1 MSVRIRLRRMG
12 SKKRPTYRFVAA
24 DSRSPRDGRFLEIL
38 GWYNPIERP
47 ARLQVKEEKTYE
59 WLKRGAQP
67 SDTVLSL
74 YRQIGLWKKWE
85 MIQKGEDPA
94 AITVTD
100 RIKERPK
107 RRKGKK
113 AVARAE
119 AAKAEA
125 EKPAVVKVEALAK
138 AEAPAKVEAPAT
150 EETPAKAETPAEDE
164 TKE

>member
-1 MSVRIRLRRMG
+1 MG

-38 GWYNPIERP
+38 GWYNPIEKP

-59 WLKRGAQP
+59 WLKRGALP

-94 AITVTD
+94 AIRVTD

-125 EKPAVVKVEALAK
+125 EKPAEAAVEAAV
-138 AEAPAKVEAPAT
+138 EAPAKEEVPAKEEAPA
-150 EETPAKAETPAEDE
+150 EEE